1 MRVESGY
8 ISDIGRKRKSNEDS
22 FCVNDEENLYVV
34 ADGMGGHAAGEVA
47 SWLAVETMEE
57 FIRLTSKN
65 EDTTWP
71 FGIDENLSLNGNRL
85 KTAIRFANRR
95 VLEKM
100 RERTDYEGMAT
111 TVVAVL
117 IGGEQADIAHVGDS
131 RLYLVREGQIHRQTN
146 DHSWVNEQVMSGVID
161 VEQARTHPLRNV
173 VTRALGGKEE
183 LVVDMRVLD
192 LQDMDLLLL
201 CTDGLTAML
210 NDQEILGIILA
221 NGHDKQ
227 RALRGLI
234 DAANDRGGEDN
245 TTAVLLSLH
254 DD

>member
-1 MRVESGY
+1 MRITSCGITDVGL
-8 ISDIGRKRKSNEDS
+8 KRGHNEDN
-22 FCVNDEENLYVV
+22 FLINEELNLFVV
-34 ADGMGGHAAGEVA
+34 ADGMGGHVAGNIA
-47 SWLAVETMEE
+47 SELAVAAVTERPPDDDIEV
-57 FIRLTSKN
+57 
-65 EDTTWP
+65 D
-71 FGIDENLSLNGNRL
+71 D
-85 KTAIRFANRR
+85 R
-95 VLEKM
+95 VLAANAAIL
-100 RERTDYEGMAT
+100 ERVHEDQNLAGMGT
-111 TVVAVL
+111 TMTLGRFNDDETV
-117 IGGEQADIAHVGDS
+117 DIAHVGDS
-131 RLYLVREGQIHRQTN
+131 RCYLFRDGELTQITA
-146 DHSWVNEQVMSGVID
+146 DHTVVAEQVMSGVID